1 MHPNPV
7 IQHLYDQLDQRKNRQ
22 QQINK
27 LTSQLG
33 SVEHSKL
40 QPMISKG

>member
-7 IQHLYDQLDQRKNRQ
+7 IQQLYDQLDQRKNRQ

-27 LTSQLG
+27 LTS
-33 SVEHSKL
+33 
-40 QPMISKG
+40 